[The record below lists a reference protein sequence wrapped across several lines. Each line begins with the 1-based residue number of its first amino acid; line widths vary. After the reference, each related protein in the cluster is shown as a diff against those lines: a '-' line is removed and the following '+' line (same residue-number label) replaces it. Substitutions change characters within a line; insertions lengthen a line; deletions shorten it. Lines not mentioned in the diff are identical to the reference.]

1 MYVQHSSNTI
11 LIGCPS
17 NAPSL
22 DFWGL
27 TQPKQNIWITNH
39 QQLELWWLWSG
50 MLFHKSTSRSEHDQ
64 QMLSPRSN
72 QCCRCESAWTRS
84 RSASRSTRT
93 LPRPPRRISWLDLII
108 SWLDLIIIW
117 YLEECLHRP
126 HASKELHRTTFLG
139 VCIGLLNS
147 KTYPYPWPAN
157 ASWSRRL
164 KSERPERYIPGIRS
178 NVCAEAICAQCG
190 YQHATLVPARVGV
203 HELGPKRSIYVRDM
217 YLRGI

>member
-126 HASKELHRTTFLG
+126 HASKELRRTTFLG

-147 KTYPYPWPAN
+147 QTYPYPWPAN

-164 KSERPERYIPGIRS
+164 KSERPERYIAGMWMLHAQASFTHQGI
-178 NVCAEAICAQCG
+178 EAMCAQKQYVHSVG
-190 YQHATLVPARVGV
+190 ISMQRWYLHA
-203 HELGPKRSIYVRDM
+203 
-217 YLRGI
+217 